1 MIALTGVLCLME
13 DAEIL
18 VDVQVV
24 PQYADHVDAAIV
36 ERAVAQTLRAEQIA
50 GPVEISILIADDA
63 ELHRLNQTYRGVDA
77 PTDVLSFA
85 EEDSESAFV
94 RPPDAPR
101 YLGDIAI
108 SWDRVVAQAAEYGHS
123 RERELAFLVVH
134 GVLHVLGYD
143 HERGPVDEADMRAR
157 EEWIL
162 GALGLSREG

>member
-1 MIALTGVLCLME
+1 MDDSDIS
-13 DAEIL
+13 
-18 VDVQVV
+18 VDIQVV
-24 PQYADHVDAAIV
+24 PQYAESVDTAIV
-36 ERAVAQTLRAEQIA
+36 ARAVEQTLRAEQIA
-50 GPVEISILIADDA
+50 GPVEISILITDDM
-63 ELHRLNQTYRGVDA
+63 ELHRLNQSYLGIDA

-85 EEDSESAFV
+85 GGDDYFSFV
-94 RPPDAPR
+94 HPPDAPR

-143 HERGPVDEADMRAR
+143 HERGPVDEAEMRAR
-157 EEWIL
+157 EEAIL

>member
-1 MIALTGVLCLME
+1 MD

-24 PQYADHVDAAIV
+24 PQYAAVVDATLV
-36 ERAVAQTLRAEQIA
+36 ERAVVQTLRADDVA
-50 GPVEISILIADDA
+50 GPVEISILITDDA
-63 ELHRLNQTYRGVDA
+63 DVHRLNQTYRGVDA

-85 EEDSESAFV
+85 EDDDHSFV

-134 GVLHVLGYD
+134 GVLHLLGYD

-157 EEWIL
+157 EEAIL

>member
-1 MIALTGVLCLME
+1 M
-13 DAEIL
+13 DATEIV

-24 PQYADHVDAAIV
+24 PQYAGLVDVAIV
-36 ERAVAQTLRAEQIA
+36 ERAVEQTLRSEQIA

-63 ELHRLNQTYRGVDA
+63 ELQHLNQTYRGVDT

-85 EEDSESAFV
+85 EADGDSAFV
-94 RPPDAPR
+94 RSPDAPR

-143 HERGPVDEADMRAR
+143 HERGPGDEAEMRAR
-157 EEWIL
+157 EETIL